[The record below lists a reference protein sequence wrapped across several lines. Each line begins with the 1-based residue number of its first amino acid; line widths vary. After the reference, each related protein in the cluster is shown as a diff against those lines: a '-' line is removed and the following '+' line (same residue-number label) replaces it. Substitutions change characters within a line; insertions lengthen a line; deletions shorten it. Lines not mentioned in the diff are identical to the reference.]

1 MIAVM
6 IEGARGHS
14 AMATIHFTTHLMRH
28 REVRALQ
35 APGAVLAEVLDRAFA
50 DDPMLKAYVLDEQGR
65 VRKHVQVYLDGAP
78 IRDRLRL
85 TDPVAPASEIYV
97 MQALS
102 GG

>member
-1 MIAVM
+1 
-6 IEGARGHS
+6 
-14 AMATIHFTTHLMRH
+14 MATIHFTAHLMRH
-28 REVRALQ
+28 RDVRALE
-35 APGAVLAEVLDRAFA
+35 APGAVLAEVFETAFA

-78 IRDRLRL
+78 IRDRRRL
-85 TDPVAPASEIYV
+85 SDPVARASDIYV